1 MQVRF
6 TKTFLKEVDKINN
19 PKLAYS
25 IIDCIEKIKAASD
38 ITSITNLKK
47 LIGHKNAFRIR
58 TGEYRIG
65 ILIENNTIVFSR
77 FMHRRDIY
85 KYFP

>member
-19 PKLAYS
+19 PKLAQS
-25 IIDCIEKIKAASD
+25 VIDSIEKVKSVPN

-47 LIGHKNAFRIR
+47 LIGQKNAFRIR

>member
-19 PKLAYS
+19 PKLAQS
-25 IIDCIEKIKAASD
+25 VIDSIEKVKAAPD